1 MNRKQVIQA
10 IVARKLTN
18 SGMNKNLCFAQKAL
32 CFASAERTSRPPTAK
47 LPN

>member
-1 MNRKQVIQA
+1 MNREQLIQS
-10 IVARKLTN
+10 IVARKLAN
-18 SGMNKNLCFAQKAL
+18 PGMNKNLCFAQKAL